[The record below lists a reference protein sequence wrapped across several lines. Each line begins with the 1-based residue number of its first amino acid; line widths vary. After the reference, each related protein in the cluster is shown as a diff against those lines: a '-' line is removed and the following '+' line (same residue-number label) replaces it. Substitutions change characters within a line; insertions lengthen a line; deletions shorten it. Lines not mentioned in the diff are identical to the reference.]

1 MAIHFAK
8 VALQIP
14 PNVFE
19 RMDRKVLAARGR
31 GVDVID
37 LSKGNPDGFP
47 EEFIR
52 EVTRAAVDDPFN
64 ACYTPFDG
72 KPSFLEAAANWYRNV
87 HGVELDANREL
98 FAVEGAVD
106 GLTDLFSILLD
117 EGDAVA
123 FADPYYPSYHCMAN
137 MRGAHE
143 VLLPAK
149 AELGWLPDLDAV
161 PASVWDGVRLLVLN
175 YPNNPTGAQA
185 PLAFF
190 EQAVKLAV
198 EHDFVVVHDFAYA
211 GLGVEEQQHSL
222 LEVVAHTPVGSPER
236 SARWRSARSRRC
248 MRWRDGVPDSSPVA
262 NAFLTWRRI
271 STIKWVL

>member
-1 MAIHFAK
+1 M
-8 VALQIP
+8 P
-14 PNVFE
+14 
-19 RMDRKVLAARGR
+19 
-31 GVDVID
+31 
-37 LSKGNPDGFP
+37 
-47 EEFIR
+47 
-52 EVTRAAVDDPFN
+52 AVDDQLN
-64 ACYTPFDG
+64 ARYTPFDG
-72 KPSFLEAAANWYRNV
+72 KPAFLEAAANWYRNV
-87 HGVELDANREL
+87 HGVELDANRGL

-106 GLTDLFSILLD
+106 GLADLFSILLD

-143 VLLPAK
+143 VLLPRRPSWV
-149 AELGWLPDLDAV
+149 GCPDLDAV

-222 LEVVAHTPVGSPER
+222 LEVVAHTPAGRRSG

>member
-8 VALQIP
+8 VASQIP

-52 EVTRAAVDDPFN
+52 EVTRAAVDDPIN
-64 ACYTPFDG
+64 ARYTPFDG
-72 KPSFLEAAANWYRNV
+72 KPAFLEAAANWYRNV
-87 HGVELDANREL
+87 HGVELDANRGL

-106 GLTDLFSILLD
+106 GLADLFSILLD

-198 EHDFVVVHDFAYA
+198 ERRLGGGGAAAQSARGRGPYA
-211 GLGVEEQQHSL
+211 GRVAGAGVHGGDL
-222 LEVVAHTPVGSPER
+222 LALEDVCDGGMACRIH
-236 SARWRSARSRRC
+236 RR
-248 MRWRDGVPDSSPVA
+248 
-262 NAFLTWRRI
+262 
-271 STIKWVL
+271 

>member
-8 VALQIP
+8 VASQIP

-52 EVTRAAVDDPFN
+52 EVTRAAVDDSLN
-64 ACYTPFDG
+64 ARYTPFDG
-72 KPSFLEAAANWYRNV
+72 KPAFLEAAANWYRNV
-87 HGVELDANREL
+87 HGVELDANRGL
-98 FAVEGAVD
+98 FSVEGAVD
-106 GLTDLFSILLD
+106 GLADLFSILLD

-211 GLGVEEQQHSL
+211 GLGGGGGAAAQ
-222 LEVVAHTPVGSPER
+222 
-236 SARWRSARSRRC
+236 SARGRGPYAGRVAGAGVHGGDLLALEDVCDGGMACRIHRR
-248 MRWRDGVPDSSPVA
+248 
-262 NAFLTWRRI
+262 
-271 STIKWVL
+271 